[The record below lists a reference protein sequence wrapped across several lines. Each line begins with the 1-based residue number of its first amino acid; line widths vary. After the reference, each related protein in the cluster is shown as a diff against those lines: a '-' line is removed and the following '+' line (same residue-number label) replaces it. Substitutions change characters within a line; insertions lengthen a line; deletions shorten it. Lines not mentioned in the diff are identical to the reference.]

1 MATDAP
7 TLTFADA
14 DAFEQWLAA
23 QPADSAGV
31 WLKLAKK
38 ASGVPSVDY
47 SQALDVALCHG
58 WIDGPKA
65 GVDEVYW
72 LQKFTPRRARSRW
85 SKVNRNR
92 VAALIEQGRMRPG
105 GLAEIERAQADGR
118 WEAAYDGMKTAEVPD
133 DLAQALAA
141 NLGAQRFFE
150 TIDRQNRYAILYRV
164 QDAKRPETR
173 ARRITQYVAMLAEG
187 KKIYP

>member
-7 TLTFADA
+7 MLTFVDA

-47 SQALDVALCHG
+47 PQALDVALCHG

-65 GVDEVYW
+65 GVDDVYW

-85 SKVNRNR
+85 SKINRDKA
-92 VAALIEQGRMRPG
+92 AALIASGRMRPG

-118 WEAAYDGMKTAEVPD
+118 WDAAYDGMRTAEVPD
-133 DLAQALAA
+133 DLAEALAA
-141 NLGAQRFFE
+141 NPEAQRFFA
-150 TIDRQNRYAILYRV
+150 TVDRQNRYAILHRV
-164 QDAKRPETR
+164 QEAKRPETR
-173 ARRITQYVAMLAEG
+173 ARRIAQYVAMLAEG
-187 KKIYP
+187 RKIYQ

>member
-1 MATDAP
+1 MAADAP
-7 TLTFADA
+7 TLTFTDA
-14 DAFEQWLAA
+14 DAFDQWLAA
-23 QPADSAGV
+23 QPAGSAGV

-85 SKVNRNR
+85 SKINRNR
-92 VAALIEQGRMRPG
+92 VASLIEQGRMRPA

-118 WEAAYDGMKTAEVPD
+118 WEAAYDSMTTAEVPD

-141 NLGAQRFFE
+141 NPDAARFFE
-150 TIDRQNRYAILYRV
+150 TVDRQNRYAVLYRI
-164 QDAKRPETR
+164 QEAKRPETR
-173 ARRITQYVAMLAEG
+173 ARRVAQYVAMLAEG
-187 KKIYP
+187 RKIYP